1 MFTDAKRELKELIAL
16 VDQLARE
23 DATRAARPDIVPGEG
38 YDQSRRSRELRSI
51 ALMEKYELQDWNRR

>member
-23 DATRAARPDIVPGEG
+23 DATRSARPDIVPADG
-38 YDQSRRSRELRSI
+38 YDESRRSRELRAI
-51 ALMEKYELQDWNRR
+51 ALMEKYELQGWNRR